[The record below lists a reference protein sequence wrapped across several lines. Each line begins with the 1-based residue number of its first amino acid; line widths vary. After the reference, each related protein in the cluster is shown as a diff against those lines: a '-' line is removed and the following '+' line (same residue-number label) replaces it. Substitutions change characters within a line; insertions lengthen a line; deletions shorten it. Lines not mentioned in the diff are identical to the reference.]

1 MRLSVSCLASFV
13 LALSAVACG
22 GGGSSETASG
32 GGSASAFVGEWT
44 CTASFS
50 GSNSALT
57 IVVVNNQDGSITATE
72 SGDAGLDC
80 ALTYTVKGATA
91 TVESGQ
97 SCSGVN
103 VTGGTTT
110 VGGTPPQLSGT
121 LDVTFSGVPLTET
134 YTCSKS

>member
-1 MRLSVSCLASFV
+1 MRLSVSTSASFV
-13 LALSAVACG
+13 LGLSAVACG
-22 GGGSSETASG
+22 GSGSSETASG
-32 GGSASAFVGEWT
+32 GGASAFVGEWT
-44 CTASFS
+44 CTLTVS

-80 ALTYTVKGATA
+80 ALTYTVKGGTA

-110 VGGTPPQLSGT
+110 VGGTPPKLGGT
-121 LDVTFSGVPLTET
+121 LDVSFGGLPFTET
-134 YTCSKS
+134 YTCTQS